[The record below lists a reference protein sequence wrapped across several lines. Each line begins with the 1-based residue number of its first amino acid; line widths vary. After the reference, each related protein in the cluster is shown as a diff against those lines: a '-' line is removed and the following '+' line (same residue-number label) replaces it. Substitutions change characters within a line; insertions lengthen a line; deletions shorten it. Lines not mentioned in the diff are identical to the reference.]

1 MSKEENLI
9 YKARTER
16 EMSVG
21 YLSKL
26 TGIKYARIYGLER
39 GRFLVRTEEVLK
51 LKEILGIDLLVRMKG
66 VR

>member
-1 MSKEENLI
+1 MSKEENPI

-39 GRFLVRTEEVLK
+39 GRFLIRPEETLKFKEVL
-51 LKEILGIDLLVRMKG
+51 GINLLVPRKG
-66 VR
+66 NR